1 MISKKLK
8 DFSTIEFAK
17 FIEKRPGMF
26 LGDQIT
32 LTNLWNMLLGFDVN
46 STESIPPFHYFN
58 YWTKKKLN
66 KLGGGYSWRNA
77 ILEVNNSDEKQAFDN
92 FFELLDEFLTLKP
105 KSINSVLLTEENFTF
120 YYNKENN
127 NKSRRIIGDT
137 MDSAI
142 LYPAPYQIKLVEF
155 DYGTHAYHYNFYYV
169 VGEYDK
175 GKYSQEFDDLNSSKE
190 TYSKKFGKLKWT
202 ETDYGNIENEFKL
215 IVENIN
221 NYS

>member
-77 ILEVNNSDEKQAFDN
+77 ILEANNSNERQAFDN

-142 LYPAPYQIKLVEF
+142 LCPAPYQIKLVEF
-155 DYGTHAYHYNFYYV
+155 DYCTHAYHYNFYYV

-190 TYSKKFGKLKWT
+190 TYSKKFGKLEWT
-202 ETDYGNIENEFKL
+202 ETDYMDIENEFQL
-215 IVENIN
+215 IVENAN